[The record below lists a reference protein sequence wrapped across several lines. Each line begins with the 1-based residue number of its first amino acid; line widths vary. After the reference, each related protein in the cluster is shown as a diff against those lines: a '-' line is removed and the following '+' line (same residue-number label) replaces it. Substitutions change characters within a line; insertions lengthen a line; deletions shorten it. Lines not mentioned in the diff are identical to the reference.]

1 VLCQTDSSAQGG
13 WKTPEGR
20 RTPGALKS
28 VSLFY
33 LESSCLPH
41 STYEERDSA
50 TKRLAHSHPG
60 CKRRIQDSNSGLAHP
75 KSQLFLL
82 LETRFLL
89 DMIFLKVE

>member
-1 VLCQTDSSAQGG
+1 MLCQTDSSAQGG

-41 STYEERDSA
+41 FEECCGEVV
-50 TKRLAHSHPG
+50 RL
-60 CKRRIQDSNSGLAHP
+60 LV
-75 KSQLFLL
+75 L
-82 LETRFLL
+82 
-89 DMIFLKVE
+89 